1 MERAGRLI
9 RGLKIKG
16 SGAVVSH
23 EDLARAA
30 WPVAVGRKIAA
41 HCGHIYLFA
50 GRMVVE
56 VEDNV
61 WQSQLTTLQA
71 QIRNRLDEVVG
82 SGIVYSVE
90 FRVMLKRREPGRA
103 ARPDVAVDEAASIQ
117 DPVLRRLYI
126 TSRRKAASA

>member
-30 WPVAVGRKIAA
+30 WPVAVGKKIAA
-41 HCGHIYLFA
+41 HCGLIYLFS

-56 VEDNV
+56 VEDEV
-61 WQSQLTTLQA
+61 WKSQLTTLQV
-71 QIRNRLDEVVG
+71 QIRNRVDEIVG
-82 SGIVYSVE
+82 SGIVYSIE
-90 FRVMLKRREPGRA
+90 FRVMVRRRDPGRA
-103 ARPDVAVDEAASIQ
+103 TAPDVTDEAASIA
-117 DPVLRRLYI
+117 DPVLRRLYV

>member
-1 MERAGRLI
+1 MERAARLI

-30 WPVAVGRKIAA
+30 WPVAVGKKIAA
-41 HCGHIYLFA
+41 HCGHIYLFS

-56 VEDNV
+56 VEDEV
-61 WQSQLTTLQA
+61 WKSQLTTLQA
-71 QIRNRLDEVVG
+71 QIRGRLDEIVG
-82 SGIVYSVE
+82 SGVVYSIE
-90 FRVMLKRREPGRA
+90 FRVMVRRRDPGRA
-103 ARPDVAVDEAASIQ
+103 TAPDVTGDEAASIT